1 VSGICLPILLLL
13 GLKNGNI
20 AEMRRKFETSP
31 SGRQI
36 TFGTGRNGKLL
47 TIEKLNDLQKH
58 INENMPLIEIML
70 PDSYR
75 QVALSNG
82 KNKADSVTLYSTVPG
97 DPLLKYYHIE
107 LPEYTEKMP
116 EIAISQ
122 PLAEKLGVKDG
133 DEVTL
138 HVERNTDNEKLRNA
152 QTKIKIACIIAARDA
167 EKTANES
174 EAKIEKDKDD
184 LIGYAPF
191 GLLQDIERYTKGQ
204 QVLRYGW
211 LSSDPPPRESYAGYL
226 MFTKKEQPL
235 KKGDIEELQYRNFQV
250 IEVVD
255 KNLKTLNGY
264 LQDKAADEL
273 FVYHLFY
280 AGSEKQDWG
289 DLTFAAAD
297 VAQDTSVDD
306 AVIPWNNPMKMDVDK
321 QDRTVTGITLPDV
334 WIKQYIKEPQYKFW
348 TDEDAPYQIQL
359 CSLGS
364 NEGNAVKVKSGNE
377 TVVLKIRH
385 ADKSAEKKEP
395 DKIITENINFAN
407 YLPSPYKELFRDF
420 YNTLFNVAD
429 TKLMPLASPVKP
441 VETTVFVPAKMLAYF
456 YAYKNG
462 RAAFDANRNEFIQ
475 VPSEPNYTEFRAY
488 AYTIDEVN
496 EAAEALRHNGYLPMS
511 NEAQIDE
518 IHQQNASLGLLV
530 VIVGLGVFAFG
541 VLTVVSVLYDST
553 ERKRGTIGILRV
565 MGVSRFGVF
574 YFICLRSALI
584 GVLSVG
590 FTLLAGHGL
599 AILLMSEVVSKMFGS
614 VSLIF
619 GVNDLIIISIGALF
633 CCCIGSLLPA
643 AIASNMD
650 PFDAISE
657 SRFK

>member
-20 AEMRRKFETSP
+20 AEMRKKFETSP

-47 TIEKLNDLQKH
+47 TIEKLNDLQKR
-58 INENMPLIEIML
+58 INENKPLIEIML

-75 QVALSNG
+75 QVALSNS
-82 KNKADSVTLYSTVPG
+82 KNKADSVTLYSTIPG
-97 DPLLKYYHIE
+97 DPLLKYYHVE
-107 LPEYTEKMP
+107 LPEYTEEMP
-116 EIAISQ
+116 GIAVSQ
-122 PLAEKLGVKDG
+122 PLAEKLSVKEG
-133 DEVTL
+133 DEITL
-138 HVERNTDNEKLRNA
+138 HVERNADNEKLRNA
-152 QTKIKIACIIAARDA
+152 QAKIKIACIIAARDA
-167 EKTANES
+167 EKTVNES

-226 MFTKKEQPL
+226 LFTKKEQPL

-250 IEVVD
+250 KEVAD

-273 FVYHLFY
+273 LVYHLFY
-280 AGSEKQDWG
+280 AGGEKQDWG
-289 DLTFAAAD
+289 DLTFAATD

-306 AVIPWNNPMKMDVDK
+306 AVISWNNPMIMNVDK
-321 QDRTVTGITLPDV
+321 QDLTVAGITLPNV

-348 TDEDAPYQIQL
+348 TDEDEPYQIQTAD
-359 CSLGS
+359 
-364 NEGNAVKVKSGNE
+364 GNQETAKIKSGSE
-377 TVVLKIRH
+377 TIVLKIRH
-385 ADKSAEKKEP
+385 ADKPAEKSKE
-395 DKIITENINFAN
+395 E
-407 YLPSPYKELFRDF
+407 KESIP
-420 YNTLFNVAD
+420 TVP
-429 TKLMPLASPVKP
+429 PLKP
-441 VETTVFVPAKMLAYF
+441 VETAVFIPAKMLAYF
-456 YAYKNG
+456 YAHKNG
-462 RAAFDANRNEFIQ
+462 RAVFDANRNEFIQ

-496 EAAEALRHNGYLPMS
+496 EAAKALRHNGYLPMS

-518 IHQQNASLGLLV
+518 IHQQNSSLGLLV
-530 VIVGLGVFAFG
+530 LIVGLGVFAFG
-541 VLTVVSVLYDST
+541 VLTVISVLYDST

-599 AILLMSEVVSKMFGS
+599 ALLLMSDVVSKMFGS